1 MYTCMYDRVL
11 KTVRNVGCRQ
21 RNITLEL
28 CSLKHCEPLCI
39 KECTKSPKHR
49 TITKTQGQIYKVAW
63 AILSHY
69 SASLLQIGTHI
80 KVLSDILLWESW
92 QPFYSQPHHYHL
104 NISGMRHRK
113 EKGTWGCALCLLF
126 LCETSLNYWDR
137 SRLLEILTD
146 LRGLMFARNL
156 AAVNQPSQ
164 VRDVGAGRGKEESW
178 SSWVDL
184 YMCVWLSPWEKK
196 KAEDIAFWW
205 PPTASS
211 SLAVDNEQSGLSV
224 DD

>member
-1 MYTCMYDRVL
+1 MQC
-11 KTVRNVGCRQ
+11 C
-21 RNITLEL
+21 
-28 CSLKHCEPLCI
+28 LKHCELLCI
-39 KECTKSPKHR
+39 KECTKSPKPR

-104 NISGMRHRK
+104 NISGMRQRK
-113 EKGTWGCALCLLF
+113 EKGTRGCALCLLF

-146 LRGLMFARNL
+146 LRELMFARNL

-196 KAEDIAFWW
+196 KAEDLLV
-205 PPTASS
+205 ASYS
-211 SLAVDNEQSGLSV
+211 QL
-224 DD
+224 

>member
-1 MYTCMYDRVL
+1 MQC
-11 KTVRNVGCRQ
+11 C
-21 RNITLEL
+21 
-28 CSLKHCEPLCI
+28 LKHCELLCI
-39 KECTKSPKHR
+39 KGCTKSPKPR

-92 QPFYSQPHHYHL
+92 QPFYSQPHHYYL

-113 EKGTWGCALCLLF
+113 EKGTRGCALVF

-146 LRGLMFARNL
+146 LRELMFARNL

-164 VRDVGAGRGKEESW
+164 VRDVGAGRGKLKLVSWPLHVCLTVPLGKEEGRGPF
-178 SSWVDL
+178 D
-184 YMCVWLSPWEKK
+184 
-196 KAEDIAFWW
+196 
-205 PPTASS
+205 
-211 SLAVDNEQSGLSV
+211 GLLQPALVLLRTMSNQ
-224 DD
+224 D